1 MTGSR
6 RPHPRRGLSTIT
18 WAVMSG
24 VLLSLVVILV
34 GWFMEPEP
42 TRDRRRHRQLDVTDL
57 VTPEA
62 LTESERERAST
73 SPESSNVKLE
83 DGAWVQVAD
92 SDGRLQQQYSAER
105 IDPLPDG
112 WLQMTRPRAMIFLE
126 GGKVVTLRGEH
137 GLVNVPQ
144 QAIQSGTLEGD
155 VVIRIFA
162 PVDDQPV
169 RIESSEPEVI
179 LRTDKAMFDNSL
191 GEVRCDRAIRID
203 AEGASFAGIGLSMLL
218 GEGERTIERLVV
230 NESTEPIR
238 VQRAI
243 TSNSTDQVSEPAV
256 SPGSTSQEPVP
267 APASAPRFYQLE
279 LEKDVRI
286 EEFASSNA
294 PTPQRVVR
302 GDQLTAIFSL
312 DGQGF
317 NGAASPS
324 VTPSTAGESSAMSRG
339 PLLAGMALGQ
349 SVDQDSAGSEEL
361 EEDTSLVLI
370 HYTGRLVML
379 PAPESDMPRA
389 ADDVHIDITADTGR
403 VEINDVASKA
413 VIGCQALAYRSD
425 KDLIELSGA
434 PGRPLTV
441 ASPRLNLEGDRF
453 RLSRREGSG
462 RLSGP
467 GSMWFS
473 NARDSELTIDWTGG
487 VDLKFMP
494 GTEKLQ
500 QAIFAGAVRVDNEEF
515 DLSAD
520 TLDVQFVRTEG
531 DARDAIETILA
542 KGTDSVP
549 AIARRKSELGILEA
563 RMIDLALTRDKDG
576 RTLPE
581 ILRAEGRVRAENA
594 EQTLWAKALDVRF
607 APAPDRPK
615 AKAVSAPE
623 RTDDA
628 VDMGMVELDRVKAV
642 DGVQVRLAD
651 GARVWADTLEGRGK
665 ERTLTLESRAGDL
678 LLIRGNVIADQLREL
693 RFNERDRKAVA
704 GGPGRFRY
712 FDEPIPMRDDG
723 PLVAPDTFE
732 MPPSMEATWGQR
744 MEFDDLANEGAGAIE
759 LLGDVI
765 VRNRPD
771 VLEANDLDAD
781 RLLIDLAR
789 RTDIPIID
797 EVGNPPS
804 KDQLTAF
811 SGSRDMNVLTADG
824 NARLESRSWSD
835 PERTSEPELFRI
847 TGPFIRYDA
856 TTGEGQVKGAGQLLV
871 NQVPDTSAG
880 GQPAADRDGMGVA
893 IGGDGTTRFTWKKKM
908 QMRRQVADRFLVSMS
923 DGVEVLHAGL
933 RPEDTM
939 TLSADLLEVLMKRP
953 DPGTDSKEP
962 ASGRPSDSSLDLGGQ
977 AEILRVAGRGRVFV
991 RTPEQD
997 VECEVFEYDAENQ
1010 IALLSAR
1017 DGRLVT
1023 VLSKGAA
1030 TPVRAESVTWDMRTG
1045 RIQITGAVG
1054 SGGR

>member
-1 MTGSR
+1 MIGSR
-6 RPHPRRGLSTIT
+6 RTHPRRGLSTIT
-18 WAVMSG
+18 WAVTFG
-24 VLLSLVVILV
+24 VLLSLVVILL

-42 TRDRRRHRQLDVTDL
+42 TRDRRRHRELDVTDL

-62 LTESERERAST
+62 LTESERESATT

-112 WLQMTRPRAMIFLE
+112 WLEMTRPRAMIFLE
-126 GGKVVTLRGEH
+126 GGKVITLRGEH

-162 PVDDQPV
+162 PVGDQPV
-169 RIESSEPEVI
+169 RIESSDPEVI

-230 NESTEPIR
+230 NQATEPIR

-243 TSNSTDQVSEPAV
+243 TSKSTDQPDQPAV
-256 SPGSTSQEPVP
+256 SPGSTAQALEPSP
-267 APASAPRFYQLE
+267 AGAPRFYQLE

-286 EEFASSNA
+286 EEFASTDA
-294 PTPQRVVR
+294 TAPQRVVS
-302 GDQLTAIFSL
+302 GDQLSAIFSL
-312 DGQGF
+312 DGQGLK
-317 NGAASPS
+317 GAVSPS
-324 VTPSTAGESSAMSRG
+324 GTPPVAGGSSAMSRG
-339 PLLAGMALGQ
+339 PLLAGLALGQ
-349 SVDQDSAGSEEL
+349 SAEEDPEASEEF

-389 ADDVHIDITADTGR
+389 ADDVYIDITADTGR

-441 ASPRLNLEGDRF
+441 ASPRLNLEGERF
-453 RLSRREGSG
+453 KLSRREGAG

-473 NARDSELTIDWTGG
+473 NTRDSELTIDWTGG
-487 VDLKFMP
+487 VDLDFMP

-500 QAIFAGAVRVDNEEF
+500 QAVFAGAVRVDNEEF
-515 DLSAD
+515 ALSAD
-520 TLDVQFVRTEG
+520 SLDVRFARIEG

-542 KGTDSVP
+542 KGTDSTP
-549 AIARRKSELGILEA
+549 AIASRKSELGILEA
-563 RMIDLALTRDKDG
+563 RMIDLSLTRDKDG

-581 ILRAEGRVRAENA
+581 ILRAEGRVRAENS

-607 APAPDRPK
+607 APAPDRPD
-615 AKAVSAPE
+615 AEVVSSTE

-628 VDMGMVELDRVKAV
+628 VDMGMVELDRVQAI

-665 ERTLTLESRAGDL
+665 QRTLTLGSRAGDL

-693 RFNERDRKAVA
+693 RFNERNRKAVA

-712 FDEPIPMRDDG
+712 FDEPIPMPDDG
-723 PLVAPDTFE
+723 PLVAPEVFE
-732 MPPSMEATWGQR
+732 MLPSMEATWGHR
-744 MEFDDLANEGAGAIE
+744 MEFDDMANEGAGAIE

-771 VLEANDLDAD
+771 ALEANDLDAD
-781 RLLIDLAR
+781 RLRIDLAR

-824 NARLESRSWSD
+824 NARLESRIWSD
-835 PERTSEPELFRI
+835 PERSSEPELFRI

-856 TTGEGQVKGAGQLLV
+856 ATGEGQVKGAGQLLV
-871 NQVPDTSAG
+871 NQVPDAGAG
-880 GQPAADRDGMGVA
+880 GESAVESDEMGVA
-893 IGGDGTTRFTWKKKM
+893 IGGDGTTRFTWKK
-908 QMRRQVADRFLVSMS
+908 QMEMRHQVADRFLVTMS

-939 TLSADLLEVLMKRP
+939 TLSADLLEVLMERP
-953 DPGTDSKEP
+953 DPESEEP
-962 ASGRPSDSSLDLGGQ
+962 VPAGLADSSFDLGGQ

-991 RTPEQD
+991 RTPQQD

-1054 SGGR
+1054 AGSR